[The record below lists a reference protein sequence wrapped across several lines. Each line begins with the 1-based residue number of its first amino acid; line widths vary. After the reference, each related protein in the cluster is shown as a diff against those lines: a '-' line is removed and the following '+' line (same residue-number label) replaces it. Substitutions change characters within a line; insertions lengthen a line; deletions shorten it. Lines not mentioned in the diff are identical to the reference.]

1 MKFLEAML
9 CAIAIPLA
17 AFAMGTIDVW
27 WANGEFAP
35 TAAIAAAQDCL
46 VSGAIDCNR
55 GNSGLLINGSLL
67 VGALGAA
74 IVLFVAISAIVT
86 GRSRVL
92 LARSFPVVA
101 FVALLGTGIVAL
113 GQALLLAGGVYV
125 GLEYF
130 TGETSGAIVAVV
142 GVTALGTALMVMFSA
157 LRMFRTAET
166 SVVGIPI
173 QPIDAPHLTRIVGN
187 ISRQLKTK
195 APDNIVLGLDANF
208 FATSAHVRTPVT
220 KKPLKGNTLYLSLP
234 LMRMMSDAETRSII
248 GHEMGHFSGND
259 TAYSHYFAPA
269 YTGLGEAISKMDVNW
284 NSWRALSWPA
294 KIMLSYILSAFGHA
308 ERRISR
314 EREFRADQLGASVSS
329 PEDSTRALLK
339 SSALAAIWNAEFGEM
354 VERVQRGRFSRN
366 LSKNFVE
373 RTRYDI
379 DLDKLAGLAAL
390 SLDSQIPHPTDTHP
404 LTRDRI
410 VALGIDPE
418 PHVDIDAFKQSLFPK
433 KTIVSSADSFER
445 IEEQVTD
452 MYQQIIAH
460 FEGVDQS
467 DETQHHNAF
476 SNLLSMFLASMV
488 LADGK
493 ILDSEIEVAQTEA
506 FKYDSAFDP
515 VGFKEYCR
523 HPEDIPTLEKLI
535 FWGNRMLNEGGAKRL
550 RDILRKI
557 AEADGEVH
565 TNEASML
572 QRLEDELVG
581 GDPDGQTERTAEA
594 A

>member
-1 MKFLEAML
+1 MKFLGALM

-17 AFAMGTIDVW
+17 AFALGTIDMWLV
-27 WANGEFAP
+27 GEQFSPSAFLA
-35 TAAIAAAQDCL
+35 TAQACAT
-46 VSGAIDCNR
+46 SGAIDCNL
-55 GNSGLLINGSLL
+55 GNSGLLINGALL
-67 VGALGAA
+67 VGALGAG
-74 IVLFVAISAIVT
+74 IVVFVAIAAMVT

-92 LARSFPVVA
+92 LARSFPIVA
-101 FVALLGTGIVAL
+101 FLALLGTGIVAL

-130 TGETSGAIVAVV
+130 TGETSEAILAVV
-142 GVTALGTALMVMFSA
+142 GITALGTAAMVMFSA
-157 LRMFRTAET
+157 LRMFRKAET

-187 ISRQLKTK
+187 IARKLDTK

-208 FATSAHVRTPVT
+208 FATSAHVRTPLS

-234 LMRMMSDAETRSII
+234 LMRLMSDAETQSII

-259 TAYSHYFAPA
+259 TAYSRYFAPA
-269 YTGLGEAISKMDVNW
+269 YTGLSEAISKMHVNW
-284 NSWRALSWPA
+284 ASWRALSWPA
-294 KIMLSYILSAFGHA
+294 KIMLSYILSAFARA

-314 EREFRADQLGASVSS
+314 EREIRADEMGAMVSS
-329 PEDSTRALLK
+329 AEDSTKALLK
-339 SSALAAIWNAEFGEM
+339 VSALAAIWNAEFGEM
-354 VERVQRGRFSRN
+354 IERVQRGRFSRN
-366 LSKNFVE
+366 LSKNFVA
-373 RTRYDI
+373 RTRYDV

-390 SLDSQIPHPTDTHP
+390 SLDSQIAHPTDTHP

-410 VALGIDPE
+410 SALGVDPE
-418 PHVDIDAFKQSLFPK
+418 PHLEVEVFKKSLFPE

-493 ILDSEIEVAQTEA
+493 VEDSEIDVAQQEA

-523 HPEDIPTLEKLI
+523 HPEDVPTLEKLI
-535 FWGNRMLNEGGAKRL
+535 FWGNKMLNEGGAERL
-550 RDILRKI
+550 REILKKI
-557 AEADGEVH
+557 AEADGELH
-565 TNEASML
+565 ADEAAML
-572 QRLEDELVG
+572 KRLEEELVG
-581 GDPDGQTERTAEA
+581 GDPDGQADAQSMA

>member
-1 MKFLEAML
+1 MKFLGAML
-9 CAIAIPLA
+9 CALAIPLGA
-17 AFAMGTIDVW
+17 LAIGTIDVW
-27 WANGEFAP
+27 WVGGQFAP
-35 TAAIAAAQDCL
+35 DALIPVVQECAVAGTM
-46 VSGAIDCNR
+46 DCNR

-67 VGALGAA
+67 VGLLGAS
-74 IVLFVAISAIVT
+74 IVLFVAIAAIIT
-86 GRSRVL
+86 GRSRIL
-92 LARSFPVVA
+92 LARSFPIVA
-101 FVALLGTGIVAL
+101 FLALLGTGVVAL

-125 GLEYF
+125 GLDYF
-130 TGETSGAIVAVV
+130 TGETSEAIVAVV

-157 LRMFRTAET
+157 LRMFRKAET

-187 ISRQLKTK
+187 IARKLETK

-208 FATSAHVRTPVT
+208 FATSANVRTPLS

-234 LMRMMSDAETRSII
+234 LMRMMSDEETKSII

-269 YTGLGEAISKMDVNW
+269 YTGLSEAISKMNVNW
-284 NSWRALSWPA
+284 NSWRMLSWPA
-294 KIMLSYILSAFGHA
+294 KIMLSYILSAFARA

-314 EREFRADQLGASVSS
+314 ERELRADEIGASVSS
-329 PEDSTRALLK
+329 VEASTRALLK
-339 SSALAAIWNAEFGEM
+339 TSALAAIWDAEFGEM
-354 VERVQRGRFSRN
+354 IERVRRGRFSRN
-366 LSKNFVE
+366 LSKNFVA

-390 SLDSQIPHPTDTHP
+390 SLDSQIAHPTDTHP

-410 VALGIDPE
+410 SSLGADPE
-418 PHVDIDAFKQSLFPK
+418 PHLEINAFKKSLFPE

-493 ILDSEIEVAQTEA
+493 IEDSEIDVAQKEA

-515 VGFKEYCR
+515 VSFKEYCR
-523 HPEDIPTLEKLI
+523 HPEDVPTLEKLI
-535 FWGNRMLNEGGAKRL
+535 FWGNKMLNEGGAERL
-550 RDILRKI
+550 REILEKI
-557 AEADGEVH
+557 AAADGEVH
-565 TNEASML
+565 PDEQAML
-572 QRLEDELVG
+572 DRLEHELVG
-581 GDPDGQTERTAEA
+581 GDPDGEQEQQSMA

>member
-1 MKFLEAML
+1 MKFLGAL
-9 CAIAIPLA
+9 ICAIAIPLA
-17 AFAMGTIDVW
+17 AYAIGTIDVW
-27 WANGEFAP
+27 LVDGQFSPGALLAVAQEC
-35 TAAIAAAQDCL
+35 AA
-46 VSGAIDCNR
+46 SGVIDCNR

-67 VGALGAA
+67 VGALGAG
-74 IVLFVAISAIVT
+74 IVLFVTVAAVIT

-92 LARSFPVVA
+92 LARSFPIVA
-101 FVALLGTGIVAL
+101 FLALLGTGIVAL

-130 TGETSGAIVAVV
+130 TGETSEMIVAVV
-142 GVTALGTALMVMFSA
+142 GITALGTALMVMASA
-157 LRMFRTAET
+157 LSMFRKAET

-187 ISRQLKTK
+187 IARKLETK

-208 FATSAHVRTPVT
+208 FATSARVRTPLT

-269 YTGLGEAISKMDVNW
+269 YTGLSEAISKMHVSW
-284 NSWRALSWPA
+284 NSWRILSWPA
-294 KIMLSYILSAFGHA
+294 KIMLSYILSAFARA

-314 EREFRADQLGASVSS
+314 EREMRADELGASVSS
-329 PEDSTRALLK
+329 AEDSTKALLK
-339 SSALAAIWNAEFGEM
+339 SSALAAIWNAEFGDM
-354 VERVQRGRFSRN
+354 VQRVQLGRFSRN
-366 LSKNFVE
+366 LSKNFVA
-373 RTRYDI
+373 RTRHDI

-390 SLDSQIPHPTDTHP
+390 SLDSQIAHPTDTHP

-410 VALGIDPE
+410 SALGIDPE
-418 PHVDIDAFKQSLFPK
+418 PHLEIGQFKKSLFPD

-467 DETQHHNAF
+467 DETKHNNAF

-493 ILDSEIEVAQTEA
+493 VEDSEIEVAQTEA
-506 FKYDSAFDP
+506 FKYDNAFDP
-515 VGFKEYCR
+515 VSFKEYCR

-535 FWGNRMLNEGGAKRL
+535 FWGNKMLNEGGAQRL
-550 RDILRKI
+550 REILKKI
-557 AEADGEVH
+557 AEADGELH
-565 TNEASML
+565 ADEAAML
-572 QRLEDELVG
+572 SRLADELVG
-581 GDPDGQTERTAEA
+581 GDPDGQVEQQA
-594 A
+594 AAA